1 MHERDIVLDIISIQ
15 DVNNVSLFEG
25 ALISASNFRISLSVI
40 VLPYC
45 WNEPIKII
53 TTYEWLSWFRGLL
66 PSSSEPPFMSSP
78 CPQIWVMWIEGI
90 CAFLERIQNIQLLWV
105 MTDSKYASFWEFA
118 GNVFNEYLIG
128 PIPSIR
134 NILLWWRNLFTL
146 IVSMN
151 SVSLAWPIASTSPKL
166 KNTHIFYCLW
176 SNLRIWCNTFELA
189 PWRLL
194 LLLRSCF
201 LSPLFTIMR
210 FLSQSSLCSVSL
222 ASDILLDLPIFKQFW
237 VLGLYS
243 LK

>member
-25 ALISASNFRISLSVI
+25 ALISTSNFRISLSVI

-53 TTYEWLSWFRGLL
+53 TTYEWLSWFRGL

-105 MTDSKYASFWEFA
+105 MTDPKYGSFWEFVE
-118 GNVFNEYLIG
+118 NVFNEYLIG

-134 NILLWWRNLFTL
+134 NIFLWWKKLFTSM
-146 IVSMN
+146 VSI
-151 SVSLAWPIASTSPKL
+151 SLALPIASTSPLL
-166 KNTHIFYCLW
+166 KNTYIFHYSW
-176 SNLRIWCNTFELA
+176 SINVT
-189 PWRLL
+189 PVSLL
-194 LLLRSCF
+194 LVDFC
-201 LSPLFTIMR
+201 
-210 FLSQSSLCSVSL
+210 CC
-222 ASDILLDLPIFKQFW
+222 
-237 VLGLYS
+237 
-243 LK
+243 